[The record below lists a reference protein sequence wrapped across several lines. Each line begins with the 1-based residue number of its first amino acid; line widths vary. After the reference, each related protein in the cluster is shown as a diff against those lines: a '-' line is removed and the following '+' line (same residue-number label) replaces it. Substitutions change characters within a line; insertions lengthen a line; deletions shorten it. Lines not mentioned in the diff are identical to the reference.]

1 MTGIKSAKFV
11 LRKKMKNIIAQ
22 LSTEEKQRQS
32 MKVFNKVSI
41 LEK

>member
-1 MTGIKSAKFV
+1 MTGIKSAKFA

>member
-1 MTGIKSAKFV
+1 MTGIKSAKFA
-11 LRKKMKNIIAQ
+11 LRKKMENIISQ

-32 MKVFNKVSI
+32 MKVFEKVSI